1 MRRSGAGQT
10 GGLVAG
16 VQALSPM
23 FGLASV
29 ADLRLALL
37 CSALLCALYSVRVA
51 FDCFLF
57 LSFNNKVSV
66 FSLQTKRN
74 RRRPRH
80 SLSPSTDPLPLP
92 GRFGRLLVACQLSP
106 TSTRVPVVRV
116 SFCLILKSGYSHYT

>member
-37 CSALLCALYSVRVA
+37 CSALRPLLCTGRVR
-51 FDCFLF
+51 L
-57 LSFNNKVSV
+57 LSFFVFQQQGLCVFVANEAKPTAAATFALAVDGSV
-66 FSLQTKRN
+66 ALA
-74 RRRPRH
+74 RPVRQAPGC
-80 SLSPSTDPLPLP
+80 LSVVTHLNS
-92 GRFGRLLVACQLSP
+92 RAC
-106 TSTRVPVVRV
+106 R
-116 SFCLILKSGYSHYT
+116 